1 MLIWSHFK
9 IFVTYMNERV
19 KLAEKRF
26 PGSRPAREKPF
37 RIYRDTREITVKL
50 TDLAEG
56 WNSNKRDD
64 TQVNCNLNKM
74 F

>member
-37 RIYRDTREITVKL
+37 RMYKDNKEITVKL
-50 TDLAEG
+50 TDLEEG
-56 WNSNKRDD
+56 WNSNKPDN
-64 TQVNCNLNKM
+64 TQVNFNLKM
-74 F
+74 LF